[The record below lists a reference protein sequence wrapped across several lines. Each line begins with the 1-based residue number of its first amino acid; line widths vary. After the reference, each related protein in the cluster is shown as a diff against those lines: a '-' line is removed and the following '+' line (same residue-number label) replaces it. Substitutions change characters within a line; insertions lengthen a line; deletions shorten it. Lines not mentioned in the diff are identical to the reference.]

1 MITLRNNYSNLLQFK
16 SNQSA
21 KKRNEDKQPTEHKVR
36 HSLNN
41 KYSTGVIATT
51 AFIAGLGTGK
61 LIEPTDSMAKTK
73 TEIYAPNLSSK
84 ENSTSKDISWEDA
97 TAQQKRP
104 QQKKPTTTQKN
115 RPASSEVWYYTKRG
129 TVTGDDGKRYTE
141 IKEYGVHEQQDLIS
155 RTLKDANGK
164 VVQKDEFN
172 DFITIPLDEKT
183 TLENGRLYQHKK
195 CEGFNYNL
203 KTPTKSSIK
212 VEHDDGSTDTYDV
225 NYVVNMSLNDAKHTP
240 PTKRQNNNNNNN
252 KQDIDIEKLYYEGL
266 FGNN

>member
-16 SNQSA
+16 SNKPNQ
-21 KKRNEDKQPTEHKVR
+21 KKQENKQPTIHKV
-36 HSLNN
+36 SYSANN
-41 KYSTGVIATT
+41 KYSTGIIATT

-61 LIEPTDSMAKTK
+61 LVVPTDSLAKTK

-104 QQKKPTTTQKN
+104 QQRKTTTPQKN

-129 TVTGDDGKRYTE
+129 TITGDDGKRYTE
-141 IKEYGVHEQQDLIS
+141 IKRYGVHEQQDLIS

-172 DFITIPLDEKT
+172 DFITIPLEEKT

-195 CEGFNYNL
+195 CEDFNYNL

-240 PTKRQNNNNNNN
+240 PTKRQNNNNNN
-252 KQDIDIEKLYYEGL
+252 QDIDIEKLYNEGL